1 MDCGVPW
8 DGLWGSLGWV
18 VGSPGKLEG
27 DSGNVCDRN
36 TLYTHTIFKKEKNY
50 YFKNFYK
57 METVNLP
64 NSYHKDNATLTQKIR
79 KKREN

>member
-1 MDCGVPW
+1 MGGGVFWMDCGVFW

-18 VGSPGKLEG
+18 VGFLGKLEG

-36 TLYTHTIFKKEKNY
+36 ILYIYIIFKKEKNY

-57 METVNLP
+57 MEIVNFFNL
-64 NSYHKDNATLTQKIR
+64 YYKDNVILI
-79 KKREN
+79 